1 MKIYR
6 EILLEKR
13 TNYLMKTTFR
23 QQSLITAFLMTA
35 SIVAYCTLFLNEA
48 NSQTPKFLSQNKYP
62 EDFAEAYQASCKI
75 NAVTEGLS
83 TEKADILCDCT
94 LNQFQSK
101 YTLEKFQKLIKM
113 SANEETPEELI
124 EVGEVCAEKLIN

>member
-6 EILLEKR
+6 EILLGKR

-35 SIVAYCTLFLNEA
+35 SIVVYCTLFLNEA
-48 NSQTPKFLSQNKYP
+48 NSQTPKLPDKNEYP
-62 EDFAEAYQASCKI
+62 QDFAEAYQASCQF
-75 NAVTEGLS
+75 NAVAKGLS
-83 TEKADILCDCT
+83 EEQAEMLCNCT

-101 YTLEKFQKLIKM
+101 YTLAKFQKLLAE
-113 SANEETPEELI
+113 SAKEEKAEELI
-124 EVGEVCAEKLIN
+124 EIGELCAEKLIN